1 MKCFYLELDFMDTFY
16 ACIFDVQFARL
27 GILVQEKSCAISV
40 LEFDLMCRL
49 VPMPLYE
56 MRYSLDLCLY
66 IGF

>member
-1 MKCFYLELDFMDTFY
+1 MHASLMYSLL
-16 ACIFDVQFARL
+16 VW